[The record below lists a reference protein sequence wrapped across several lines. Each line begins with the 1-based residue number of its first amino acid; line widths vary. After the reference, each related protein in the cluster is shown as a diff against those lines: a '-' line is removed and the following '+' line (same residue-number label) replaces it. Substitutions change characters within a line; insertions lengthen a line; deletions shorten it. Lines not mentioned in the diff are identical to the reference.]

1 MVTGDLILGT
11 LSLTCTGPRVH
22 RPTGAHECTRC
33 LPTTMH
39 LVHASCQHTSYPY
52 YRNYYESSLPPI
64 PSGASCPLHALHALH
79 VLPFTAPLLVTS
91 VHLVT
96 PQYTSLHRPV
106 TPVVSSP
113 APVSVYLQ
121 RAPTDI
127 PMCDEVGIMRTS
139 MRSALASNP
148 AARSPSG
155 TFREYRSSR
164 FVYCWM

>member
-33 LPTTMH
+33 LPTTTH
-39 LVHASCQHTSYPY
+39 LVHT
-52 YRNYYESSLPPI
+52 SLPHIATDRIPI
-64 PSGASCPLHALHALH
+64 TTITTNPLYPPYPREPLALH
-79 VLPFTAPLLVTS
+79 VLPLTAPLLVTS

-106 TPVVSSP
+106 APVVSSP

>member
-1 MVTGDLILGT
+1 M
-11 LSLTCTGPRVH
+11 H
-22 RPTGAHECTRC
+22 RPSRAQAHRRTRMYT
-33 LPTTMH
+33 LFANH
-39 LVHASCQHTSYPY
+39 HASCPRIATTHRYRSYPY
-52 YRNYYESSLPPI
+52 YHNYYEPSLPPI

-106 TPVVSSP
+106 APVVSSP